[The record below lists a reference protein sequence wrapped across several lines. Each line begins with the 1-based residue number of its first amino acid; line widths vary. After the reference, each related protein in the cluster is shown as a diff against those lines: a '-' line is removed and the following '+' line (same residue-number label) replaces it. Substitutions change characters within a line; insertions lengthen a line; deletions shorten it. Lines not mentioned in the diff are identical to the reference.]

1 MGTSSIQQLSCQHC
15 QARFGSIF
23 CKAEGEQ
30 LATLNASKVCS
41 LYKKGQVIFQEGAH
55 SFGIYCINSG
65 KIKLSHSGDD
75 GREQIIRLVK
85 AGDIMGY
92 KALLSGERYTATAIA
107 LEDAQVCFIPKDL
120 FLSVL
125 QSDPS
130 LSLEMMRILSSEL
143 RKAELKITHLAQK
156 PVRERLAET
165 LLFIHETY
173 GVESD
178 GQTLNVRLSREEI
191 ANLVGTATESAI
203 RLLSEFKKEG
213 MIELEGKKIRL
224 LNHEEYDKNRQL
236 AGLARDSVIF
246 TYAH

>member
-1 MGTSSIQQLSCQHC
+1 MGTTSIQQLSCQHC
-15 QARFGSIF
+15 KARFGSIF

-30 LATLNASKVCS
+30 LATLNAARVCS
-41 LYKKGQVIFQEGAH
+41 LYKKGQIIFQEGAY

-125 QSDPS
+125 QSDPT

-224 LNHEEYDKNRQL
+224 LNMK
-236 AGLARDSVIF
+236 GLIKTANLQD
-246 TYAH
+246 

>member
-1 MGTSSIQQLSCQHC
+1 MGTPVQQITCQHC
-15 QARFGSIF
+15 KARFSAIF
-23 CKAEGEQ
+23 CKAEGEN
-30 LATLNASKVCS
+30 LAALDTARVCS
-41 LYKKGQVIFQEGAH
+41 VYKKGQIIFQEGAH
-55 SFGIYCINSG
+55 SFGIYCVNSG
-65 KIKLSHSGDD
+65 KVKLSHSGDD

-120 FLSVL
+120 FLGVL
-125 QSDPS
+125 QKDAA
-130 LSLEMMRILSSEL
+130 LSFEMMRILSSEL

-173 GVESD
+173 GLESD

-203 RLLSEFKKEG
+203 RLLSEFRKEG

-224 LNHEEYDKNRQL
+224 LNM
-236 AGLARDSVIF
+236 DSIIK
-246 TYAH
+246 TANLQD